1 MFKCFFNKGGASTNI
16 PGCLGLP
23 DRQYATCSAKV
34 GPGRAQHV
42 EFLGWLVILREL
54 RGELRIFRT
63 HFPAIKCG
71 TFKFSSHAAPG
82 PNPSLFGRNEQSW
95 PSTEELTLAPE
106 EQIKVRFLGSWL
118 LAAHRREIWRFW
130 RFVI

>member
-1 MFKCFFNKGGASTNI
+1 MECLNVSST
-16 PGCLGLP
+16 
-23 DRQYATCSAKV
+23 KV
-34 GPGRAQHV
+34 EPP
-42 EFLGWLVILREL
+42 
-54 RGELRIFRT
+54 RIFQAVWAYLT
-63 HFPAIKCG
+63 DNMPPAVPRWG
-71 TFKFSSHAAPG
+71 PAELTLKFSSHAAPG